1 MAKIPHISE
10 SEWKVMKVLW
20 VESPRTAAEVIAALA
35 PTEDWHPNTIKT
47 LLSRLHRK
55 GAVGVNKQKNLYLYR
70 AAVSEADCV
79 RTESESFLD
88 RIFGGAVKPLLV
100 HFVEKQKVTTSDL
113 EELKQIL
120 RRKKK

>member
-1 MAKIPHISE
+1 
-10 SEWKVMKVLW
+10 MKVLW
-20 VESPRTAAEVIAALA
+20 AESPRTAAEVIEALA
-35 PTEDWHPNTIKT
+35 ATEDWHPNTIKT

-79 RTESESFLD
+79 QTESESFLD

-100 HFVEKQKVTTSDL
+100 HFVEKQKLSASDL

>member
-1 MAKIPHISE
+1 
-10 SEWKVMKVLW
+10 MKVLW
-20 VESPRTAAEVIAALA
+20 AKSPRTAAEVVEALA
-35 PTEDWHPNTIKT
+35 ATEDWHPNTIKT

-55 GAVGVNKQKNLYLYR
+55 RAVGVDKQKNLYLYR
-70 AAVSEADCV
+70 AVVSEADCV
-79 RTESESFLD
+79 QTESESFLE

-100 HFVEKQKVTTSDL
+100 HFVEKQKLSASDL

>member
-1 MAKIPHISE
+1 MSKIPDISE
-10 SEWKVMKVLW
+10 AEWKVMKVLW
-20 VESPRTAAEVIAALA
+20 AKSPRTAAEVVEALA
-35 PTEDWHPNTIKT
+35 ATEDWHPNTIKT

-55 GAVGVNKQKNLYLYR
+55 RAVGVDKQKNLYLYR
-70 AAVSEADCV
+70 AVVSEADCV
-79 RTESESFLD
+79 QTESESFLE

-100 HFVEKQKVTTSDL
+100 HFVEKQKLSASDL